1 MSLLLFNIN
10 VKKIDNFFIL
20 IIQMDMSQKGG
31 SINIIIGC
39 MFSGKSTETI
49 RLIRRY
55 KTMGNKNILVINHA
69 LDTRYGESVISS
81 HDKVQL
87 KCLSLKKLSDIQED
101 SEYKNSD
108 VIFIEEGQFFKDL
121 FDFVTN
127 AADVDKKTI
136 YVTGLDG
143 DFKREMFGDI
153 CRLIPHAENI
163 TKLKA
168 LCAICKDGTLANFTK
183 RIVSDTKQELIGT
196 DNMYIPTCR
205 FHYLN

>member
-1 MSLLLFNIN
+1 
-10 VKKIDNFFIL
+10 
-20 IIQMDMSQKGG
+20 MDMSHKGG

-55 KTMGNKNILVINHA
+55 KTMGNKNILVINNA

-81 HDKVQL
+81 HDKVQM
-87 KCLSLKKLSDIQED
+87 KCLSLKNLNDIKED
-101 SEYKNSD
+101 EEYLNSD

-127 AADVDKKTI
+127 AADIDNKTV

-143 DFKREMFGDI
+143 DLREKCLVIFVD
-153 CRLIPHAENI
+153 
-163 TKLKA
+163 
-168 LCAICKDGTLANFTK
+168 
-183 RIVSDTKQELIGT
+183 
-196 DNMYIPTCR
+196 
-205 FHYLN
+205 

>member
-1 MSLLLFNIN
+1 MNMF
-10 VKKIDNFFIL
+10 
-20 IIQMDMSQKGG
+20 QKGG
-31 SINIIIGC
+31 SVNIIIGC

-55 KTMGNKNILVINHA
+55 KTLGNKNILVINHA
-69 LDTRYGESVISS
+69 LDNRYGESVISS

-87 KCLSLKKLSDIQED
+87 KCLSLENLSEIKEKD
-101 SEYKNSD
+101 EYINSD

-121 FDFVTN
+121 YTFVTN
-127 AADVDKKTI
+127 AADNDKKTV

-143 DFKREMFGDI
+143 DYKREMFGDI
-153 CRLIPHAENI
+153 CKLIPHAENI

-183 RIVSDTKQELIGT
+183 RIVNDTKQELIGT